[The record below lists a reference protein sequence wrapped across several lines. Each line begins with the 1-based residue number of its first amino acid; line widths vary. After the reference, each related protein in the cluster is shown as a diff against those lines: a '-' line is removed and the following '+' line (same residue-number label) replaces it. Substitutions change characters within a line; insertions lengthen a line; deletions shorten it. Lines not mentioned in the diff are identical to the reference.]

1 MNRENILQN
10 IEKNNQW
17 FINTRRELHKIPE
30 LDFELPKT
38 VAYVT
43 SLLDEMG
50 LTYKTGVG
58 KSGIVVDIE
67 GKNKDITIALRADM
81 DALPILECGNK
92 EYSST
97 ISGHMHACGHDVHT
111 AILLGVAKT
120 ISENRD
126 SLPCNVRLLFQPAEE
141 TTGGALP
148 MIEDGCLEGV
158 DAIFGLHV
166 DPTIEC
172 GVIGIKYGAY
182 CASSTDVIIEVEG
195 KSCHGA
201 YPSQGIDAIVATC
214 GIVTN
219 LQSVISR
226 NIDSRDSAV
235 LSFGKIIG
243 GEKENIVAQNVRVSG
258 TLRTLSPEIKNKVK
272 ERVKE
277 MVEFTAKGYGATGKV
292 TYRDSY
298 TALINHDEYIDIV
311 KENGKE
317 LLGDSGIYVK
327 TLANMGVEDFAY
339 FVEKVPGAFFNLGV
353 GNKKKGITA
362 PLHNDKFDI
371 DEDSLKIG
379 VTLQIFN
386 ILSAYDK
393 CNYSAMSF
401 VTTQL

>member
-120 ISENRD
+120 ISENKD

-172 GVIGIKYGAY
+172 GVVGIKYGAY

-379 VTLQIFN
+379 VALQIFN

-393 CNYSAMSF
+393 LNK
-401 VTTQL
+401 

>member
-120 ISENRD
+120 ISENRN

-172 GVIGIKYGAY
+172 GVVGIKYGAY

-379 VTLQIFN
+379 VALQIFN

-393 CNYSAMSF
+393 LNK
-401 VTTQL
+401 

>member
-38 VAYVT
+38 IAYVT

-339 FVEKVPGAFFNLGV
+339 FVEKIPGAFFNLGV

-393 CNYSAMSF
+393 LNK
-401 VTTQL
+401 

>member
-148 MIEDGCLEGV
+148 MIEDDCLEGV

-379 VTLQIFN
+379 VALQIFN

-393 CNYSAMSF
+393 LNK
-401 VTTQL
+401 

>member
-379 VTLQIFN
+379 VALQIFN

-393 CNYSAMSF
+393 LNK
-401 VTTQL
+401 

>member
-120 ISENRD
+120 ISENKD

-201 YPSQGIDAIVATC
+201 YPSQGVDAIVATC

-243 GEKENIVAQNVRVSG
+243 GEKEKIVAQNVRVSG
-258 TLRTLSPEIKNKVK
+258 TLRTLSPEIKNIVK

-339 FVEKVPGAFFNLGV
+339 FVEKIPGAFFNLGV

-393 CNYSAMSF
+393 LNK
-401 VTTQL
+401 

>member
-43 SLLDEMG
+43 SLLDEIG

-298 TALINHDEYIDIV
+298 TTLINHDEYIDIV

-379 VTLQIFN
+379 VALQIFN

-393 CNYSAMSF
+393 LNK
-401 VTTQL
+401 

>member
-292 TYRDSY
+292 TYKDSY

-317 LLGDSGIYVK
+317 LLSDSGIYVK

-393 CNYSAMSF
+393 LNK
-401 VTTQL
+401 

>member
-38 VAYVT
+38 VTYVT

-298 TALINHDEYIDIV
+298 TALINHEEYIDIV
-311 KENGKE
+311 KENGKK

-379 VTLQIFN
+379 VALQIFN

-393 CNYSAMSF
+393 LNK
-401 VTTQL
+401 

>member
-172 GVIGIKYGAY
+172 GVVGIKYGAY

-292 TYRDSY
+292 TYKDSY

-379 VTLQIFN
+379 VALQIFN

-393 CNYSAMSF
+393 LNK
-401 VTTQL
+401 

>member
-201 YPSQGIDAIVATC
+201 YPSQGVDAIVATC

-339 FVEKVPGAFFNLGV
+339 FVEKIPGAFFNLGV

-379 VTLQIFN
+379 VALQIFN

-393 CNYSAMSF
+393 LNK
-401 VTTQL
+401 

>member
-67 GKNKDITIALRADM
+67 GKNKNITIALRADM

-292 TYRDSY
+292 TYKDSY

-317 LLGDSGIYVK
+317 LLGDNGIYVK
-327 TLANMGVEDFAY
+327 ALANMGVEDFAY

-379 VTLQIFN
+379 VALQIFN

-393 CNYSAMSF
+393 LNK
-401 VTTQL
+401 

>member
-298 TALINHDEYIDIV
+298 TALINHDEYINIV

-339 FVEKVPGAFFNLGV
+339 FVEKIPGAFFNLGV

-393 CNYSAMSF
+393 LNK
-401 VTTQL
+401 

>member
-172 GVIGIKYGAY
+172 GVVGIKYGAY
-182 CASSTDVIIEVEG
+182 CASSTDVIIEVGG

-353 GNKKKGITA
+353 GNTKKGITA
-362 PLHNDKFDI
+362 PLHNNKFDI

-379 VTLQIFN
+379 VALQIFN

-393 CNYSAMSF
+393 LNK
-401 VTTQL
+401 

>member
-148 MIEDGCLEGV
+148 MIEDGCLKGV

-393 CNYSAMSF
+393 LNK
-401 VTTQL
+401 

>member
-172 GVIGIKYGAY
+172 GVVGIKYGAY

-298 TALINHDEYIDIV
+298 TTLINHDEYIDIV

-379 VTLQIFN
+379 VALQIFN

-393 CNYSAMSF
+393 LNK
-401 VTTQL
+401 

>member
-393 CNYSAMSF
+393 LNK
-401 VTTQL
+401 

>member
-339 FVEKVPGAFFNLGV
+339 FVEKIPGAFFNLGV

-379 VTLQIFN
+379 VALQIFN

-393 CNYSAMSF
+393 LNK
-401 VTTQL
+401 

>member
-1 MNRENILQN
+1 MNRENIFQN

-292 TYRDSY
+292 TYKDSY

-317 LLGDSGIYVK
+317 LLGDNGIYVK
-327 TLANMGVEDFAY
+327 ALANMGVEDFAY

-379 VTLQIFN
+379 VALQIFN

-393 CNYSAMSF
+393 LNK
-401 VTTQL
+401 

>member
-298 TALINHDEYIDIV
+298 TALINHDEYINIV

-379 VTLQIFN
+379 VALQIFN

-393 CNYSAMSF
+393 LNK
-401 VTTQL
+401 

>member
-201 YPSQGIDAIVATC
+201 YPSQGVDAIVATC

-339 FVEKVPGAFFNLGV
+339 FVEKIPGAFFNLGV

-393 CNYSAMSF
+393 LNK
-401 VTTQL
+401 

>member
-317 LLGDSGIYVK
+317 LLGDSSIYVK

-379 VTLQIFN
+379 VALQTFN

-393 CNYSAMSF
+393 LNK
-401 VTTQL
+401 

>member
-120 ISENRD
+120 ISENKD

-292 TYRDSY
+292 TYKDSY

-379 VTLQIFN
+379 VALQIFN

-393 CNYSAMSF
+393 LNK
-401 VTTQL
+401 

>member
-67 GKNKDITIALRADM
+67 GKNKGITIALRADM

-172 GVIGIKYGAY
+172 GVVGIKYGAY

-201 YPSQGIDAIVATC
+201 YPSQGIDTIVATC

-339 FVEKVPGAFFNLGV
+339 FVEKIPGAFFNLGV

-379 VTLQIFN
+379 VALQIFN

-393 CNYSAMSF
+393 LNK
-401 VTTQL
+401 

>member
-201 YPSQGIDAIVATC
+201 YPSQGIDTIVATC

-327 TLANMGVEDFAY
+327 ALANMGVEDFAY

-379 VTLQIFN
+379 VALQIFN

-393 CNYSAMSF
+393 LNK
-401 VTTQL
+401 

>member
-172 GVIGIKYGAY
+172 GVVGIKYGAY

-201 YPSQGIDAIVATC
+201 YPSQGIDTIVATC

-243 GEKENIVAQNVRVSG
+243 GEKENIGAQNVRVSG

-339 FVEKVPGAFFNLGV
+339 FVEKIPGAFFNLGV

-379 VTLQIFN
+379 VALQIFN

-393 CNYSAMSF
+393 LNK
-401 VTTQL
+401 

>member
-172 GVIGIKYGAY
+172 GVVGIKYGAY

-292 TYRDSY
+292 TYKDSY

-311 KENGKE
+311 KKNGKE

-379 VTLQIFN
+379 VALQIFN

-393 CNYSAMSF
+393 LNK
-401 VTTQL
+401 

>member
-43 SLLDEMG
+43 SLLDEMD

-317 LLGDSGIYVK
+317 LLSDSGIYVK

-379 VTLQIFN
+379 VALQIFN

-393 CNYSAMSF
+393 LNK
-401 VTTQL
+401 

>member
-172 GVIGIKYGAY
+172 GVVGIKYGAY

-292 TYRDSY
+292 TYKDSY

-327 TLANMGVEDFAY
+327 ALANMGVEDFAY

-379 VTLQIFN
+379 VALQIFN

-393 CNYSAMSF
+393 LNK
-401 VTTQL
+401 

>member
-386 ILSAYDK
+386 ILSTYDK
-393 CNYSAMSF
+393 LNK
-401 VTTQL
+401 

>member
-258 TLRTLSPEIKNKVK
+258 TLRTLSLEIKNKVK

-339 FVEKVPGAFFNLGV
+339 FVEKIPGAFFNLGV

-379 VTLQIFN
+379 VALQIFN

-393 CNYSAMSF
+393 LNK
-401 VTTQL
+401 

>member
-148 MIEDGCLEGV
+148 MIEDGCLKGV

-379 VTLQIFN
+379 VALQIFN

-393 CNYSAMSF
+393 LNK
-401 VTTQL
+401 

>member
-1 MNRENILQN
+1 MNKEKILQN

-30 LDFELPKT
+30 LDFELPRT

-172 GVIGIKYGAY
+172 GVVGIKYGAY

-393 CNYSAMSF
+393 LNK
-401 VTTQL
+401 

>member
-379 VTLQIFN
+379 IALQIFN
-386 ILSAYDK
+386 ILSTYDK
-393 CNYSAMSF
+393 LNK
-401 VTTQL
+401 